1 MFSKCVTKFSG
12 LLQMYAHMFHKNS
25 LTPWYET
32 CESTNYH
39 KDKISVWLNL
49 DIYIYIYSMRRSSN
63 QCLISCKNVFIL
75 SVFRMNRDLESLENC
90 GQPTSM
96 LELPLIFL

>member
-12 LLQMYAHMFHKNS
+12 LLQMYARMFHKNS

-49 DIYIYIYSMRRSSN
+49 DIYIYI
-63 QCLISCKNVFIL
+63 L
-75 SVFRMNRDLESLENC
+75 
-90 GQPTSM
+90 
-96 LELPLIFL
+96 